1 MQTLGAAARACH
13 QCLAQG
19 CCADHGHEQWAAGA
33 AAGIVAGEKTD
44 GIAPGS
50 GRTRETGLEAT
61 ANETRLRVVEIT
73 WQSVT
78 GAFHVSSLVAGS
90 YPYIVL
96 KLGMGP
102 NVSVVSAVLGA
113 VFLNITSY
121 RTHGRNRYL
130 NNVIQTAGTSAS
142 STAFMCVIAA
152 AFGYLDKN

>member
-1 MQTLGAAARACH
+1 MPCARVADRERWAARA
-13 QCLAQG
+13 AP
-19 CCADHGHEQWAAGA
+19 
-33 AAGIVAGEKTD
+33 GIVAGGAMKAD

-50 GRTRETGLEAT
+50 GRTREAGLKTT
-61 ANETRLRVVEIT
+61 ANEADLRVVEIT

-78 GAFHVSSLVAGS
+78 GAFLVSSLVAGS

-121 RTHGRNRYL
+121 KTHGRNRYL
-130 NNVIQTAGTSAS
+130 NNIIQTAGTSAS

-152 AFGYLDKN
+152 AFGYLDKNETADIH